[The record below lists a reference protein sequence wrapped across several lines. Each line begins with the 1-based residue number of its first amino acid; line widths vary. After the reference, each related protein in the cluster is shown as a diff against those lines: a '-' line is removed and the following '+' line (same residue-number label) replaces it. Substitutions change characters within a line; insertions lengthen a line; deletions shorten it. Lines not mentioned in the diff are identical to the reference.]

1 MDNRIILF
9 IIAGVSIIILA
20 LLCPKKKAG
29 KTTKDYS
36 NEYKPKYVLTTN
48 EKRAFQIINEVTNE
62 LGYTVLAKVRLYDL
76 IEPKD
81 RNNKGARWK
90 IQAKHVDYVIC
101 DKNLIAR
108 YIIELNDNSHNREDR
123 KERDEF
129 VTTALRNCGY
139 KVLNTKYIEKDRLL
153 SWIREQEN

>member
-1 MDNRIILF
+1 MLFAIAGILIIIIN
-9 IIAGVSIIILA
+9 IIA
-20 LLCPKKKAG
+20 LLPRKKAK

-48 EKRAFQIINEVTNE
+48 EKKAFQIINEVANE

-81 RNNKGARWK
+81 RNNKGAQWK

-101 DKNLIAR
+101 DKKLIAR

-123 KERDEF
+123 KERDKF
-129 VTTALRNCGY
+129 VTTTLRNCGY
-139 KVLNTKYIEKDRLL
+139 KVLNTKYIEKESLL
-153 SWIREQEN
+153 SWIKEQEN

>member
-1 MDNRIILF
+1 MDNGIILL
-9 IIAGVSIIILA
+9 IIAGVSIIVLA
-20 LLCPKKKAG
+20 LLLPKKKAS

-62 LGYTVLAKVRLYDL
+62 LCYTVLAKVRLYDL

-129 VTTALRNCGY
+129 ITTALRNCGY
-139 KVLNTKYIEKDRLL
+139 KVLNTKYIEKERLL